1 MPSGV
6 VHLSNTL
13 SSSLVLTVGSYFTDP
28 ALVSTNDCIVL
39 VSGCMTGCLL
49 GPDLDVDNGNI
60 SLYLLRKIPIIG
72 FPLEKLW
79 WLYWWPYRVIVPHRS
94 PISHWPVL
102 STLIREVL
110 VLWPYIVFCLV
121 FSVPIAIGWHIFW
134 VFTVGLTISDL
145 QHWLAD
151 LMSKEIRI

>member
-13 SSSLVLTVGSYFTDP
+13 SASLVLAIGSYFTDP
-28 ALVSTNDCIVL
+28 NLVSTTDCIVL

-60 SLYLLRKIPIIG
+60 SLFMLRKVPVIG
-72 FPLEKLW
+72 YFLEKIW
-79 WLYWWPYRVIVPHRS
+79 WIYWYPYRVIVPHRS
-94 PISHWPVL
+94 PISHWPIF

-110 VLWPYIVFCLV
+110 VLWPYVVICFILSIPV
-121 FSVPIAIGWHIFW
+121 SISWNWFW
-134 VFTVGLTISDL
+134 VFTVGLSISDL
-145 QHWLAD
+145 QHWFAD